1 MKRLCIILLITA
13 MLAVLAAPAYADSLW
28 VPDNNRFFDR
38 HYNNNEVEYHG
49 RRYLVNSP
57 DGFITVWEAPDGSI
71 VKGQFTNGSKLWVQ
85 WLYEDWGL
93 IAHYGEDK
101 TVEGWVDM
109 SDMVLL
115 YDHTSFAEDYADQ
128 IKPYNGEFADYDGK
142 DLMFNFYEY
151 PGAPEICHWMTATTK
166 FVSELTGIYDDGE
179 SVIQSIFVDENGL
192 TWGYLGYH
200 YGQINA
206 WFCLD
211 APDGVNDE
219 TRNDFP
225 LREVTYENLYP
236 AAEPT
241 LPTKAYLPYALVGG
255 VVIVTAAVLVV
266 FFRKKKTATKG
277 SF

>member
-1 MKRLCIILLITA
+1 MKRLWTMLLIMA
-13 MLAVLAAPAYADSLW
+13 MVAALTAPAYADSLW
-28 VPDNNRFFDR
+28 VPDDNRFFDR

-57 DGFITVWEAPDGSI
+57 DGFITVWDAPDGSI

-85 WLYEDWGL
+85 WLYEEWGL

-109 SDMVLL
+109 REMILL
-115 YDHTSFAEDYADQ
+115 YDHTAFAEDYADQ
-128 IKPYNGEFADYDGK
+128 ITPYNGEFADYDGK

-151 PGAPEICHWMTATTK
+151 PGAPERTTWRNRSNDIVEE
-166 FVSELTGIYDDGE
+166 FRE
-179 SVIQSIFVDENGL
+179 SAIQSIFVDEQGL

-211 APDGVNDE
+211 DPDGFNDE

-225 LREVTYENLYP
+225 LREVTYDNLYP

-241 LPTKAYLPYALVGG
+241 LPAKAYLPYALIGG
-255 VVIVTAAVLVV
+255 VVIVTTAVLVV